1 MTKDQARAV
10 AEQRMKK
17 VRLWKRKDSVVGTL
31 SGGTKR
37 RLSMV
42 LSTIG
47 DPRLLILDEV
57 KTLMSALI
65 VGYYG
70 P

>member
-1 MTKDQARAV
+1 MIQAV
-10 AEQRMKK
+10 AEERIKK
-17 VRLWKRKDSVVGTL
+17 VRLWKWKDSLVATL

-57 KTLMSALI
+57 RRLQSLLTKGNHGS
-65 VGYYG
+65 
-70 P
+70 